1 LKWRCPAVIPS
12 QSLGSADDP
21 AMQDCEEPMYPG
33 TLVQKVEAKHHQDA
47 APADEQYEN
56 DGKKQPEYYEEDAS
70 EYHFGPANE
79 KWVFRD

>member
-1 LKWRCPAVIPS
+1 
-12 QSLGSADDP
+12 
-21 AMQDCEEPMYPG
+21 MQDCEEPMYPG

-79 KWVFRD
+79 KWVFRDRGLPVRRFLDEAAGKVGRRI